1 MKKKNISGTALS
13 NKEQEYD
20 LGTRDTIVNHLIT
33 EMSATAR
40 LIVALDDR
48 IRSGQNKASTTENQG
63 N

>member
-20 LGTRDTIVNHLIT
+20 LGTRVTIVNHLTT

-40 LIVALDDR
+40 LILALDDR
-48 IRSGQNKASTTENQG
+48 IRSGQDQTRTPENQG